1 MNTEQLLKYS
11 LFDNFTNQEIQHFL
25 KIIKIKKYKIN
36 ETVIKENEIGDSIML
51 LLEGTVNVTKALTI
65 QINSIKEPEKEFS
78 KLNANQYPF
87 FGEISVF
94 NNNKRTATIK
104 AETECEIGI
113 LYNKDLIK
121 ISENDHELG
130 YKIMTNIS
138 KKLIDDLLIT
148 NSQVLK
154 LTTAFSL
161 ILDKK

>member
-1 MNTEQLLKYS
+1 MGN
-11 LFDNFTNQEIQHFL
+11 
-25 KIIKIKKYKIN
+25 
-36 ETVIKENEIGDSIML
+36 
-51 LLEGTVNVTKALTI
+51 
-65 QINSIKEPEKEFS
+65 
-78 KLNANQYPF
+78 
-87 FGEISVF
+87 F